1 MDEAIVFKRITDWLY
16 RKGNRFFVHIP
27 SKYQNDE
34 EYEEIVSRFQTHN
47 IAIGGYRPDILGFT
61 PANRVFAVEVKG
73 NSNLRKGLGQAASY
87 QRGVNHAYLAAD
99 AGSLSR
105 IEDVVLSKGI
115 GIYNVCGTTV
125 DPVHPNAVDLRD
137 QLHNTRQQL
146 EGLLTHPGRG
156 SQRLPNY
163 ADPINNLMPVLA
175 VEEHSCSSRAEIS
188 ALCEE
193 HEYPFQRASNRMV
206 DLAQSLGMLT
216 VNDDELEI
224 TEQGRLG
231 RSVLRGCEINSI
243 PELMELKY
251 GKSLQEKQ
259 PDLAVFLR
267 NRFAVIPEYRTVF
280 ELLIRHD
287 ERRISIQELCKLLIE
302 NYPST
307 FLNLVYTGR
316 SDDRDAPK
324 LIETGNGNVIYENP
338 EYLATIIHSQF
349 ISNTVSQ
356 FRSLGVLTE
365 DTSPIEPKSA
375 LQPEQ
380 DYWYPD
386 SFSLR

>member
-1 MDEAIVFKRITDWLY
+1 MDEPVVFKRISDWLY
-16 RKGNRFFVHIP
+16 QDGHRFFVHIP
-27 SKYQNDE
+27 STYRSDE
-34 EYEEIVSRFQTHN
+34 VYGEIVSRFQTHQ
-47 IAIGGYRPDILGFT
+47 ITIGGYRPDILGFT

-99 AGSLSR
+99 ANSLSR
-105 IEDVVLSKGI
+105 VRDVILSKGI
-115 GIYNVCGTTV
+115 GIYSVSEATV
-125 DPVHPNAVDLRD
+125 SPVHPNAVDLRD

-146 EGLLTHPGRG
+146 EGLLMNPERG

-163 ADPINNLMPVLA
+163 ADPLNNLMPLLA
-175 VEEHSCSSRAEIS
+175 VEEHNCSSKAEIS
-188 ALCEE
+188 DLCEDIQ
-193 HEYPFQRASNRMV
+193 YPYQRASNRMV

-216 VNDDELEI
+216 VNDTKLQI

-231 RSVLRGCEINSI
+231 RSVLRGCDIDSVHD
-243 PELMELKY
+243 LMELKY
-251 GKSLQEKQ
+251 GPRLQEKQ
-259 PDLAVFLR
+259 SDLAVFLR
-267 NRFAVIPEYRTVF
+267 NRFAAIPEYRTVF

-307 FLNLVYTGR
+307 FLNLVYTKQ
-316 SDDRDAPK
+316 SDHRDAPQ
-324 LIETGNGNVIYENP
+324 LIETGNGEMIHEDP
-338 EYLATIIHSQF
+338 EYLASIIHSQF

-356 FRSLGVLTE
+356 FRSMGILTKY
-365 DTSPIEPKSA
+365 TSPIEPKSA
-375 LQPEQ
+375 LRPEQ
-380 DYWYPD
+380 DYWYPG